1 MIKTFFIALIF
12 FFIIDV
18 FWIYFV
24 ATPMYKQEVSSL
36 MELKIPP
43 ALLFYVIFL
52 LGLIFFVVNP
62 NQDNT
67 LLNVFLIGAFF
78 GLVTYGTYDLTVYAS
93 MNIFSLKLVVADILW
108 GMFLSG
114 AVATLTVFTINKL
127 KYKLIFSVNKIF
139 NKGFSTTFYS
149 KTERFI
155 SQNDIDCII
164 IHEPFFLKLSLKF
177 KQKYKLNVIF
187 NAHEYHPL
195 EFEDNPFW
203 KNTLYLLPISL

>member
-1 MIKTFFIALIF
+1 
-12 FFIIDV
+12 
-18 FWIYFV
+18 
-24 ATPMYKQEVSSL
+24 MYKQEVSSL

-78 GLVTYGTYDLTVYAS
+78 GLVTYGTYDLTIYAS

-127 KYKLIFSVNKIF
+127 N
-139 NKGFSTTFYS
+139 
-149 KTERFI
+149 
-155 SQNDIDCII
+155 
-164 IHEPFFLKLSLKF
+164 
-177 KQKYKLNVIF
+177 
-187 NAHEYHPL
+187 
-195 EFEDNPFW
+195 
-203 KNTLYLLPISL
+203 

>member
-127 KYKLIFSVNKIF
+127 N
-139 NKGFSTTFYS
+139 
-149 KTERFI
+149 
-155 SQNDIDCII
+155 
-164 IHEPFFLKLSLKF
+164 
-177 KQKYKLNVIF
+177 
-187 NAHEYHPL
+187 
-195 EFEDNPFW
+195 
-203 KNTLYLLPISL
+203 

>member
-1 MIKTFFIALIF
+1 MIKTFFIALVF

-24 ATPMYKQEVSSL
+24 ATPIYKQEVSSL

-43 ALLFYVIFL
+43 ALLFYLIFL

-127 KYKLIFSVNKIF
+127 N
-139 NKGFSTTFYS
+139 
-149 KTERFI
+149 
-155 SQNDIDCII
+155 
-164 IHEPFFLKLSLKF
+164 
-177 KQKYKLNVIF
+177 
-187 NAHEYHPL
+187 
-195 EFEDNPFW
+195 
-203 KNTLYLLPISL
+203 

>member
-52 LGLIFFVVNP
+52 LGLIFFVINP

-108 GMFLSG
+108 GMFISG

-127 KYKLIFSVNKIF
+127 N
-139 NKGFSTTFYS
+139 
-149 KTERFI
+149 
-155 SQNDIDCII
+155 
-164 IHEPFFLKLSLKF
+164 
-177 KQKYKLNVIF
+177 
-187 NAHEYHPL
+187 
-195 EFEDNPFW
+195 
-203 KNTLYLLPISL
+203 

>member
-24 ATPMYKQEVSSL
+24 ATPMYKQEVGSL

-43 ALLFYVIFL
+43 ALIFYVVFL
-52 LGLIFFVVNP
+52 LGLIFFVINP
-62 NQDNT
+62 NQSNT

-93 MNIFSLKLVVADILW
+93 MNIFSLKLVIADILW

-114 AVATLTVFTINKL
+114 AVAALTVFTINK
-127 KYKLIFSVNKIF
+127 IN
-139 NKGFSTTFYS
+139 
-149 KTERFI
+149 
-155 SQNDIDCII
+155 
-164 IHEPFFLKLSLKF
+164 
-177 KQKYKLNVIF
+177 
-187 NAHEYHPL
+187 
-195 EFEDNPFW
+195 
-203 KNTLYLLPISL
+203 

>member
-1 MIKTFFIALIF
+1 MIKTFFIALLF

-24 ATPMYKQEVSSL
+24 ATPMYKQEIPSL
-36 MELKIPP
+36 MELKVAP
-43 ALLFYVIFL
+43 ALLFYAIFL
-52 LGLIFFVVNP
+52 MGLIFFVVNP

-67 LLNVFLIGAFF
+67 LLNVFLIGAFY

-127 KYKLIFSVNKIF
+127 N
-139 NKGFSTTFYS
+139 
-149 KTERFI
+149 
-155 SQNDIDCII
+155 
-164 IHEPFFLKLSLKF
+164 
-177 KQKYKLNVIF
+177 
-187 NAHEYHPL
+187 
-195 EFEDNPFW
+195 
-203 KNTLYLLPISL
+203 

>member
-52 LGLIFFVVNP
+52 LGLIFFVINP

-127 KYKLIFSVNKIF
+127 N
-139 NKGFSTTFYS
+139 
-149 KTERFI
+149 
-155 SQNDIDCII
+155 
-164 IHEPFFLKLSLKF
+164 
-177 KQKYKLNVIF
+177 
-187 NAHEYHPL
+187 
-195 EFEDNPFW
+195 
-203 KNTLYLLPISL
+203 